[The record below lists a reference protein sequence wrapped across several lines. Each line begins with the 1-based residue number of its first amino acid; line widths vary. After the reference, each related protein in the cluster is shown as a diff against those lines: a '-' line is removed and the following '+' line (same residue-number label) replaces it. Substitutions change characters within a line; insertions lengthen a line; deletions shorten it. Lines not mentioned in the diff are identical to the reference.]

1 MLHITKLTLIAGA
14 ISATLALGACDSGDT
29 QRAGGEP
36 AGTATK
42 VLRLANANGSTGE
55 LQLFI
60 DQLEKASNGR
70 LRIEPVNNWRK
81 DETRYEAGL
90 IRDVKAG
97 KADLGWVGS
106 RVLAAVGVKSFEPLH
121 APFLIDSLE
130 VENQVLEG
138 DADERMLADLERI
151 GLAGVAVLPGGLQ
164 YLQLDRAVD
173 GPAGI
178 AGLRVAYYDSPLH
191 KAALTALGAEPA
203 AIPTGGSIDDLN
215 GVAVQTAAIS
225 GNGYNNTAK
234 YTVAD
239 MPLWP
244 RPLVVFANGKTWTS
258 LPEADRDLITQ
269 AAEQARSGMLAEL
282 REREQTAIAD
292 LCKAGARM
300 VDLGDDGRA
309 RMQHAV
315 APLLA
320 KLREDPATRDA
331 TGEIESLADGGQPHR
346 LRCPAHTG
354 SQQAV
359 LTGVFEATL
368 RKTDK
373 DSAVFSEWDEYNTD
387 AVKFRLELSDGR
399 AVITEYHP
407 NGPINGFDQGY
418 SIFKDVIKFDRRAGD
433 PALSARWELDGNRL
447 RFSDV
452 DGPPGDKFVWGRT
465 WIKTD

>member
-1 MLHITKLTLIAGA
+1 MLHITKLGLIAGA
-14 ISATLALGACDSGDT
+14 LTAALAVGACDSGDT

-36 AGTATK
+36 ADTTAK

-60 DQLEKASNGR
+60 NQVEKDSNGR
-70 LRIEPVNNWRK
+70 LRIEPVNSWRK
-81 DETRYEAGL
+81 GETHYETGL
-90 IRDVKAG
+90 IQDVKAG

-121 APFLIDSLE
+121 APFLIDSYE
-130 VENQVLEG
+130 VENHVLEG

-151 GLAGVAVLPGGLQ
+151 GLAGVAVLPGPLQ
-164 YLQLDRAVD
+164 YLQLDREVD

-178 AGLRVAYYDSPLH
+178 AGLRIAYYDSPLH
-191 KAALTALGAEPA
+191 KAALTALGAQPA
-203 AIPTGGSIDDLN
+203 AIPTEAPISGLN
-215 GVAVQTAAIS
+215 GVAVQAVAIN
-225 GNGYNNTAK
+225 GNGYHNTAK

-239 MPLWP
+239 TPLWP
-244 RPLVVFANGKTWTS
+244 RPFVVFANNESWTS
-258 LPEADRDLITQ
+258 LPQADRDIITR
-269 AAEQARSGMLAEL
+269 AAEQARTGILVEM
-282 REREQTAIAD
+282 REREETAIAD
-292 LCKAGARM
+292 LCKAGAR
-300 VDLGDDGRA
+300 VVNLGDQGRA
-309 RMQHAV
+309 QMVQAV
-315 APLLA
+315 VPLLA

-331 TGEIESLADGGQPHR
+331 TAEIESLATGGQPHS

-373 DSAVFSEWDEYNTD
+373 GSAVFSEWDDYNTD
-387 AVKFRLELSDGR
+387 AIKFRLELSDGR
-399 AVITEYHP
+399 AVITEYVP
-407 NGPINGFDQGY
+407 GGPINGFDQRY
-418 SIFKDVIKFDRRAGD
+418 SIFKDVIKFEGTGGG
-433 PALSARWELDGNRL
+433 PGFTARWELGGNRL

-452 DGPPGDKFVWGRT
+452 AGPPGDQFVWGRT